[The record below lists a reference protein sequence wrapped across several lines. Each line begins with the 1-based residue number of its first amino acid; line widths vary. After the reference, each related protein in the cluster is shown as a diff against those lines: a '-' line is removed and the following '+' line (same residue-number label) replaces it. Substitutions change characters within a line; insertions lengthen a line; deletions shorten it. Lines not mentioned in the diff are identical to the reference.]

1 MIDLMTKE
9 DAYHHLRLD
18 TEDEGTNITSPDDPW
33 LDIFIP
39 AISEAVASWLKD
51 EWRLYM
57 PELDSNGD
65 VVVDSSGDPVP
76 EQPLTVRPKV
86 KAAAL
91 IELAAQYRYREGEG
105 IDNQVDQA
113 AGHGYVLNKTS
124 TALLAGIRKSTVA

>member
-1 MIDLMTKE
+1 MPDLMTRE

-18 TEDEGTNITSPDDPW
+18 TEGEGTTLSSPDDSW

-39 AISEAVASWLKD
+39 AVSEAVSSWLKD

-57 PELDSNGD
+57 PELDSSGD
-65 VVVDSSGDPVP
+65 VIVDSSGDPVP
-76 EQPLTVRPKV
+76 KLPLEVRPKV

-105 IDNQVDQA
+105 KDNQVTAD
-113 AGHGYVLNKTS
+113 AGYGYILNKTS
-124 TALLAGIRKSTVA
+124 TSLLAGIRKSTVA

>member
-1 MIDLMTKE
+1 MPNLMTHD

-18 TEDEGTNITSPDDPW
+18 TEGDGTNITSPDDPW

-39 AISEAVASWLKD
+39 AISEAIADWLKD

-57 PELDSNGD
+57 PSLDSNGD
-65 VVVDSSGDPVP
+65 VIVDSNGDPIP
-76 EQPLTVRPKV
+76 DLPLVVRPKV

-105 IDNQVDQA
+105 KDNQVTAD
-113 AGHGYVLNKTS
+113 AGYGYILNKTS

>member
-1 MIDLMTKE
+1 MINLMTHD

-18 TEDEGTNITSPDDPW
+18 TEGEGTSITSPDDPW

-39 AISEAVASWLKD
+39 AVSEAVASWVKD

-57 PELDSNGD
+57 PELDTNGD
-65 VVVDSSGDPVP
+65 VVVDSNGDPIP
-76 EQPLTVRPKV
+76 ELPLVVRPKV

-105 IDNQVDQA
+105 QQNQVSPD
-113 AGHGYVLNKTS
+113 AGYGYVLNKTS
-124 TALLAGIRKSTVA
+124 TALLASIRKSTVA

>member
-1 MIDLMTKE
+1 MIDLMTHE

-18 TEDEGTNITSPDDPW
+18 TDDEGTNLTSPDDPW

-39 AISEAVASWLKD
+39 AISEAVAAWLKD
-51 EWRLYM
+51 EWRLFM

-65 VVVDSSGDPVP
+65 VVVDSNGDPVP

-105 IDNQVDQA
+105 TDNQVGQD
-113 AGHGYVLNKTS
+113 AGHGYILNKTS

>member
-1 MIDLMTKE
+1 MIDLLSKE
-9 DAYHHLRLD
+9 DAYYHLRLD

-39 AISEAVASWLKD
+39 VVSEAVASWLKE

-65 VVVDSSGDPVP
+65 VTLDSNGDPVP
-76 EQPLTVRPKV
+76 ALPLTVRPRV
-86 KAAAL
+86 QAAA
-91 IELAAQYRYREGEG
+91 IVELALMYRFREGENL
-105 IDNQVDQA
+105 DSQVPQE
-113 AGHGYVLNKTS
+113 AGHGYILNKAS